1 MKYEVRDATPEEH
14 KEWMETD
21 FFMAGKFDPM
31 KMFVVIPAL
40 IQIIVFGSM
49 LVSFAL
55 IHVFF

>member
-1 MKYEVRDATPEEH
+1 MNKTTRDATPEEQ

-55 IHVFF
+55 INVFF